1 MIRVPFLF
9 ALSFAGA
16 FAPIA
21 AAQVGADEFRR
32 SIDFA
37 RDKVYP
43 ALVNIGC
50 VDQDYD
56 DGRARRYPSAG
67 SGVIVSPAGHVVT
80 NFHVAG
86 TAVRIRCTLPTGEV
100 IEASRVAA
108 DPLTDLCILKLSLES
123 RRDASIPIPFA
134 TIGDSDALEVGDH
147 VLAVGNPLTLS
158 SSMTLGIV
166 SNKKRVFTD
175 FTGTEIEEFDFGGG
189 NVTGIFN
196 QWLQHDALILPGNSG
211 GPLVSMRGEI
221 VGINTRGGAGVAFA
235 IPTPTIK
242 MVLNHALTWG
252 EVRRGYVGVSVMP
265 VAKMGRDQ
273 GALISNVEKGSPA
286 EAAGL
291 RAGDILMRLAG
302 SPVSV
307 RFFDEVPLLYQRI
320 AEAPAGT
327 KLEFVVE
334 RDGKAEN
341 IVVAVDRL
349 EKYLGDERE
358 FRTLGLTVRE
368 ITPAMARARGLPD
381 HDGVIVTGVR
391 AGYPFEEAKPKLEPG
406 HLVRKVDG
414 VAITDVAAFA
424 AALEAG
430 KAKKKIAVVYR
441 NSSDEE
447 MVTLVE
453 LKEEDKSKTG
463 KELPRAWLGVQ
474 TQVLTD
480 KVAEALGIP
489 GTKGFRVTQVY
500 PWTEAEKG
508 GLKVGDVIVKL
519 DDEPLDASKPQD
531 AEILKR
537 AIEDMSIGDSIELDV
552 LRDGASVKLEIDLQE
567 SPTSALDVKSARQEE
582 LEFKVRDITFMDKVR
597 YKWAEGQKG
606 VLVTEATSGGWANVG
621 GLRVDDL
628 ILDMNGRAIDSI
640 ATFEAASKD
649 LVAAKPAVVRFFVRR
664 GHKTHFAFV
673 EPDWAKLE
681 QSK

>member
-1 MIRVPFLF
+1 MIRVSCLL
-9 ALSFAGA
+9 ALSLVGA
-16 FAPIA
+16 FAPVSV
-21 AAQVGADEFRR
+21 AQMGADEFRR

-43 ALVNIGC
+43 ALVNIAC

-100 IEASRVAA
+100 IEATRVAA
-108 DPLTDLCILKLSLES
+108 DPLTDLCVLKLSLES

-134 TIGDSDALEVGDH
+134 TIGDSDSLEVGDH

-211 GPLVSMRGEI
+211 GPLVSMKGEI

-265 VAKMGRDQ
+265 VAKMGRDD
-273 GALISNVEKGSPA
+273 GALISNVDRGSPA

-291 RAGDILMRLAG
+291 RAGDVLLRLSG
-302 SPVSV
+302 QPVSV

-320 AEAPAGT
+320 AEAPAGA
-327 KLEFVVE
+327 KLGFEVE
-334 RDGKAEN
+334 RAGKVESFT
-341 IVVAVDRL
+341 VAVDRL
-349 EKYLGDERE
+349 EKFLGDERE

-368 ITPAMARARGLPD
+368 ITPAMARSRGLPD

-391 AGYPFEEAKPKLEPG
+391 AGYPFEEAKPKLESG
-406 HLVRKVDG
+406 HIVRKVDG
-414 VAITDVAAFA
+414 VPITDVAAFA

-430 KAKKKIAVVYR
+430 KEKKKLAIVYR

-453 LKEEDKSKTG
+453 LKEDEKNKAG
-463 KELPRAWLGVQ
+463 KELPRAWLGIQ

-519 DDEPLDASKPQD
+519 DGEPLEASKPQD

-537 AIEDMSIGDSIELDV
+537 AIEDMSIGDEVELDV
-552 LRDGASVKLEIDLQE
+552 LRDGAPVKVTCDLEE

-597 YKWAEGQKG
+597 YKWNEDQKG

-628 ILDMNGRAIDSI
+628 MLDVNGRVVDSI
-640 ATFEAASKD
+640 ATFEAMAKE
-649 LVAAKPAVVRFFVRR
+649 LVAAKPAVVRIYVRR
-664 GHKTHFAFV
+664 GHKTHFVFV

-681 QSK
+681 QTK